1 MHSTNR
7 SYCDTMSSRPRSPMA
22 QAMASISS
30 SRIEP
35 PSTPFSALQVSQ
47 TSSSTTW
54 PTSTSL
60 LLANGQA
67 LTRQLESTPAHG
79 VEESFTSSKKDHL
92 SLCPAITTNNKRSR
106 GVRFDPTV
114 RGKLFE
120 FTREEL
126 QDQWHPKTQF
136 GHFEEQ
142 MRADVKLVRS
152 LLKKQEREPLD
163 TLEAAALEAT
173 PTRGIEQ
180 FLSKRDF
187 IDRTAKQRAVVHGVL
202 AAQHR
207 RLSADH
213 ISILSSN
220 LSHEARQRALTNGL
234 FDATE
239 AANCHLTGLV

>member
-1 MHSTNR
+1 MHSTNG
-7 SYCDTMSSRPRSPMA
+7 SYCDTMNSRPRSPMA

-35 PSTPFSALQVSQ
+35 PSTPFSALQVS

-54 PTSTSL
+54 PASTSL

-67 LTRQLESTPAHG
+67 LARQLESTPARG

-92 SLCPAITTNNKRSR
+92 SLCPAITTNHKRSR
-106 GVRFDPTV
+106 GVRFDPAV

-120 FTREEL
+120 YTREEL
-126 QDQWHPKTQF
+126 QDQWYPQTHF

-187 IDRTAKQRAVVHGVL
+187 IDRTAKQRAVVHGAL

-213 ISILSSN
+213 TSILSSN